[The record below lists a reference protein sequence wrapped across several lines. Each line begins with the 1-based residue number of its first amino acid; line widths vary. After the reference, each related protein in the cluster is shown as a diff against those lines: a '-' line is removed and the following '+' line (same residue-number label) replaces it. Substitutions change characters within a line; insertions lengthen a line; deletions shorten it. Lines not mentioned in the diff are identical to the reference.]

1 MVPDLCLEAL
11 FQRKLAYDRRRF
23 KEGVLEDRVQ
33 EAMLNLVI
41 ANRIL
46 DQENICD
53 AFGHISV
60 RHPLDK
66 EKYIMSRSRAPGV
79 IELDDLMEFH
89 LDGRPVDL
97 RDRTVYAERHIH
109 GGVYEARPDVISV
122 VHSHSHSVIP
132 FGVTD
137 VKLKPVFH
145 MGASVGHEVPV
156 WDIRDN
162 FGDTSLLVSNMDQGR
177 DLAFF
182 LGDRRASLMR
192 GHGAVVVG
200 KTIKEAVLIAVF
212 LEHNARITMQCL
224 QLGTPNFLSAGEV
237 SLGKDQ
243 FVGDFAID
251 RAWDYWSLRAGF
263 KS

>member
-1 MVPDLCLEAL
+1 VDE
-11 FQRKLAYDRRRF
+11 KL
-23 KEGVLEDRVQ
+23 Q
-33 EAMLNLVI
+33 EAMLELVI

-60 RHPLDK
+60 RHPLDP
-66 EKYIMSRSRAPGV
+66 EKYIMARSRAPGV

-89 LDGRPVDL
+89 LDGTPVDQC
-97 RDRTVYAERHIH
+97 DRVMYAERHIH
-109 GGVYEARPDVISV
+109 GGVFEARPDVMSV

-132 FGVTD
+132 FGVTG
-137 VKLKPVFH
+137 VKLQPVFH
-145 MGASVGHEVPV
+145 MGASVGPDVPV

-162 FGDTSLLVSNMDQGR
+162 FGDTTLLVTNMDQGR
-177 DLAFF
+177 DLARF

-192 GHGAVVVG
+192 GHGAVVAG

-212 LEHNARITMQCL
+212 LEHNARISMQCL
-224 QLGTPNFLSAGEV
+224 QLGTPNFLSPGEV
-237 SLGKDQ
+237 TLGMEQ
-243 FVGDFAID
+243 FVGDLAID

-263 KS
+263 KP